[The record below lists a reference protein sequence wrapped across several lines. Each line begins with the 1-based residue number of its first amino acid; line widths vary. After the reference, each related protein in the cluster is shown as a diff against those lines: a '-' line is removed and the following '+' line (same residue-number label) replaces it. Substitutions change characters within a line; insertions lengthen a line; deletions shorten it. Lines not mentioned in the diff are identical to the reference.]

1 MDKKSIIGFVL
12 IGLIMVGFFWFQSH
26 EMKKQ
31 AAWQAQIDS
40 LNLVEQIRQDSIRAA
55 WLAEHPE
62 DTVIVV
68 SQPEEDT
75 RAVYTDSLLNAA
87 ATVDSASFY
96 TLENEKLELTFTSLG
111 AQPYAARIKGY
122 SNYGGSDLYLF
133 KDGKASLGEV
143 VYAPNAVDTRK
154 LHFQYVAEESAD
166 TVLVM
171 RLPFSTGAYIEHKF
185 TLKGDSYSVDEAISF
200 VGMQQMIPRNVI
212 SLDLAFD
219 AVIPRMEKGYQNET
233 RYSKLN
239 YYFPDEKKPETV
251 GNNGRSGSKNV
262 KSSLS
267 WVAFQQQ
274 FFSAILRAPENFSS
288 GDFAVS
294 FFPEEDESHD
304 LMACSAKLR
313 TDFKPGAETVTVPL
327 EFYFGPN
334 HFQTL
339 KSYDQ
344 KYEKIIPLG
353 GWLVGWFTRFVII
366 PLFNWLHKYIGNFGL
381 IILLMTLFIKIVV
394 LPFAY
399 KSYSSSAKMQALKPW
414 IDKLNEKYPNAANNQ
429 DEAMKKQQATMD
441 LYKRAGVN
449 MFGGCLPMLLQFP
462 ILWAMFRF
470 FPASIELRQQ
480 RFLWAEDL
488 SAYDSI
494 VNFGFNVPLLGD
506 HISLFALLMAV
517 SMFFYSKIVSGNQM
531 TGNDPNA
538 RMMKFMSVWMM
549 PIMMFFICN
558 KLSSGLSYYYLLS
571 NLITMLETWIIR
583 KWFVHPEEIEAKL
596 KASEGKPAPKSKWQQ
611 RLEEAQ
617 KMQRQMAAQQAA
629 GGKGAKPKKRK

>member
-12 IGLIMVGFFWFQSH
+12 IGLIMVAFFWFQSIQ
-26 EMKKQ
+26 MKKQ
-31 AAWQAQIDS
+31 AAVQARIDS

-55 WLAEHPE
+55 WLAEHPA
-62 DTVIVV
+62 DTVIAVTNPV
-68 SQPEEDT
+68 AEPS
-75 RAVYTDSLLNAA
+75 RAVYTDSLLNEAA
-87 ATVDSASFY
+87 AVDSASFF
-96 TLENEKLELTFTSLG
+96 TLENEKLELTFTSQG
-111 AQPYAARIKGY
+111 AQPYAARIKDY
-122 SNYGGSDLYLF
+122 KRYGGDSLYLF
-133 KDGKASLGEV
+133 KDGKASLGVV

-154 LHFQYVAEESAD
+154 LNFQYVAEASD
-166 TVLVM
+166 DSTLVM
-171 RLPFSTGAYIEHKF
+171 RLPFSTGAYIEQRYV
-185 TLKGDSYSVDEAISF
+185 LRPDSYSVDDEISF
-200 VGMQQMIPRNVI
+200 VGMQNMIPRNVI

-219 AVIPRMEKGYQNET
+219 AVIPRLEKGYQNET

-251 GNNGRSGSKNV
+251 GNNGRSGSKSV

-274 FFSAILRAPENFSS
+274 FFSAIMRAPENFSS
-288 GDFAVS
+288 GDLSVTFL
-294 FFPEEDESHD
+294 PEGDESGD
-304 LMACSAKLR
+304 LMACSARMR
-313 TDFKPGAETVTVPL
+313 TDFKPGAEKITVPL

-339 KSYDQ
+339 KSYGQ
-344 KYEKIIPLG
+344 KYERIIPLG

-366 PLFNWLHKYIGNFGL
+366 PLFNWLNRFGLNFGL

-414 IDKLNEKYPNAANNQ
+414 IDKLNEKYPNAATNQ

-449 MFGGCLPMLLQFP
+449 MFGGCLPMLFQFP

-494 VNFGFNVPLLGD
+494 LDFGFRIPLLGD

-558 KLSSGLSYYYLLS
+558 NLSSGLSYYYLLS

-617 KMQRQMAAQQAA
+617 RMQRQMAAQQAA
-629 GGKGAKPKKRK
+629 GGKGKKRR

>member
-1 MDKKSIIGFVL
+1 MDKNSIIGFVL
-12 IGLIMVGFFWFQSH
+12 IGLIMVGFFGYQSH

-31 AAWQAQIDS
+31 AAIQAQIDS
-40 LNLVEQIRQDSIRAA
+40 VNLAEQIRQDSIKAA
-55 WLAEHPE
+55 YLAEHPE
-62 DTVIVV
+62 DTVVL
-68 SQPEEDT
+68 SAPAE
-75 RAVYTDSLLNAA
+75 RAVYTDSLLNVAA
-87 ATVDSASFY
+87 AADSAELF
-96 TLENEKLELTFTSLG
+96 TLSNDKLELTFTTKG
-111 AQPYAARIKGY
+111 AMPYAARIKDY
-122 SNYGGSDLYLF
+122 KSYGGEDLYLF
-133 KDGKASLGEV
+133 KDGGASLGAV
-143 VYAPNAVDTRK
+143 VYAPGAVDTRK
-154 LHFQYVAEESAD
+154 LTFRHIPEASD
-166 TVLVM
+166 DSTLVM
-171 RLPFSTGAYIEHKF
+171 RLPFSNGAYIEQKY
-185 TLKGDSYSVDEAISF
+185 TLRANSYSVDDELSF
-200 VGMQQMIPRNVI
+200 VGMQDMIPRNVI

-219 AVIPRMEKGYQNET
+219 AVIPRLEKGYQNET

-239 YYFPDEKKPETV
+239 YYFPEEKKPEAV
-251 GNNGRSGSKNV
+251 GSNGRNGSKSI
-262 KSSLS
+262 KSSLE

-274 FFSAILRAPENFSS
+274 FFSAIMRAPGHFSS
-288 GDFAVS
+288 GDVAVS
-294 FFPEEDESHD
+294 FIPEKDDSHN
-304 LMACSAKLR
+304 LMACSAHMR
-313 TDFKPGAETVTVPL
+313 TDFKPGAEKITVPL

-339 KSYDQ
+339 KAYDH

-366 PLFNWLHKYIGNFGL
+366 PIFNWLREFGLNFGL

-399 KSYSSSAKMQALKPW
+399 KSYTSSAKMQALKPW
-414 IDKLNEKYPNAANNQ
+414 IDKLSEKYPNAASNQ
-429 DEAMKKQQATMD
+429 DEAMKKQKATMD
-441 LYKRAGVN
+441 LYQRAGVN
-449 MFGGCLPMLLQFP
+449 MFGGCLPMVLQFP

-480 RFLWAEDL
+480 PFLWADDL

-494 VNFGFNVPLLGD
+494 WNFGFRIPLLGD
-506 HISLFALLMAV
+506 HLSLFALLMAV
-517 SMFFYSKIVSGNQM
+517 SMFFYSKIISGNQV
-531 TGNDPNA
+531 TGDDPNA
-538 RMMKFMSVWMM
+538 KMMKFMSVWMM

-558 KLSSGLSYYYLLS
+558 NLSAGLSYYYLLS

-629 GGKGAKPKKRK
+629 GGKGGSKGRRR